1 MLLHTPALD
10 GLDVKGELIVQ
21 PNQGI
26 LTRSRSKKSDNAIYD
41 CETPELT
48 YTFADPDQFTS
59 IPFKAKALKILL
71 KELEQ
76 STEPSAIEAPIEDDD
91 AEVWRDSVVRASPR

>member
-1 MLLHTPALD
+1 VRPTLRDLCTSISS
-10 GLDVKGELIVQ
+10 V
-21 PNQGI
+21 
-26 LTRSRSKKSDNAIYD
+26 S
-41 CETPELT
+41 
-48 YTFADPDQFTS
+48 ADPDQFTS